1 MQWIKPDWPAP
12 ADVKAISTTRVGGSS
27 QAPYDSLNLGTHVG
41 DEQQNVLANRK
52 ELKDKLQLPSE
63 PLWLEQVHS
72 TVIANADDANPQL
85 KADASFSCQQGNV
98 CIVMTADCLP
108 VLMTNKSGTVIA
120 AAHAGWRGLND
131 GILEATITK
140 MRAAN
145 QDASQNIDQNAN
157 QSKDDDIIAWLGPA
171 IGPEHFEVGEE
182 VRETFVTQHEA
193 SEQAFVKG
201 EGNGKWLADIYL
213 LARIRLRAMGV
224 EDIYGGGLCTYKD
237 QERFFSYRREATTG
251 RMASLIW
258 LDA

>member
-1 MQWIKPDWPAP
+1 MQWIKPDWPVP
-12 ADVKAISTTRVGGSS
+12 AHVKAISTTRVGGSS

-41 DEQQNVLANRK
+41 DEQGTVLANRK

-108 VLMTNKSGTVIA
+108 VLMTNKAGTVVA

-145 QDASQNIDQNAN
+145 LNAGQNAN
-157 QSKDDDIIAWLGPA
+157 QSSDDDIIAWLGPA
-171 IGPEHFEVGEE
+171 IGSENFEVGEE
-182 VRETFVTQHEA
+182 VREAFVKQHEA
-193 SEQAFVKG
+193 SEQAFVNVV
-201 EGNGKWLADIYL
+201 GNDKWLADIYL
-213 LARIRLRAMGV
+213 LARIRLAAMGV
-224 EDIYGGGLCTYKD
+224 KDIYGGGLCTYED
-237 QERFFSYRREATTG
+237 QKRFFSYRREATTG

-258 LDA
+258 LDAELQK